1 MDKLK
6 IAHHFKTVL
15 PAEDFLLTGS
25 FALSKLGLKVKSK
38 DLDLMLVKP
47 KESTLQVLKDLEKE
61 NPPKNLINYPVSLK
75 NRQLF
80 RFMYEGTEVD
90 VFIYHYSVPSDV
102 QTKCGLKL
110 ASIQHIIKAKKDLN
124 RPKDILQLMSL
135 SKSIINDTE
144 VNEYLNRFR

>member
-6 IAHHFKTVL
+6 IAHYFKTVL

-47 KESTLQVLKDLEKE
+47 KESTLQVLRDLEKE

-90 VFIYHYSVPSDV
+90 VFIYHHSVPSDV